1 LYDLADRQIT
11 ELSSAGAWNRG
22 ELYAGGKHVA
32 TYSNGTTY
40 FIHSDWLNTERV
52 RTTVSA
58 GVYQTCSSLPFG
70 DALSCSGGDPTPLHF
85 TGKERDSESGLDNF
99 GARYNS
105 SSLGRFMS
113 PDPANFG
120 AVDEY
125 PQTWNAY
132 SYVANNP
139 LNAIDPN
146 GLDCVYL
153 NNSGSGVESIDH
165 SSNIGECQQN
175 GGYWANGNVPN
186 SSWVQINQNN
196 DTATIY
202 SQFSNGGI
210 GVSVASQTW
219 TQGAFGLGESFPTFS
234 NDDLNPFARGVF
246 SRINPNLINSTLQNF
261 GVSVAIGLTGGAAC
275 YYLCPEAATI
285 SLAGETGTDLIES
298 TNTLN
303 KIIGGPQREL
313 LKEFF
318 ETGKA
323 PEGLSQRTL
332 QIYKD
337 IAQRAV
343 AAGKDQL
350 GVQAQRIQMISN
362 ALK

>member
-1 LYDLADRQIT
+1 
-11 ELSSAGAWNRG
+11 
-22 ELYAGGKHVA
+22 
-32 TYSNGTTY
+32 
-40 FIHSDWLNTERV
+40 
-52 RTTVSA
+52 
-58 GVYQTCSSLPFG
+58 
-70 DALSCSGGDPTPLHF
+70 
-85 TGKERDSESGLDNF
+85 
-99 GARYNS
+99 
-105 SSLGRFMS
+105 MS